1 MAIVS
6 CLVGVGLMILVFGLS
21 PTSQNDSSTEV
32 KTPPAKEI
40 PKKAKPAWN
49 LALGNVV
56 VIAPELG
63 LDIKGLKGSKIEFS
77 RVTAKVETQLFPIRE
92 LYRAESEKNP
102 TLMGGLLLQLTVGP
116 SGEVAQAK
124 ELGSRISGDEF
135 RKAVIAEAAKWE
147 FQDIVPEGATINCPL
162 LFVREGMDIT
172 TLITWEKT
180 LGLAEDQA
188 ALNRAGNRFA
198 QESNSTAKGSA
209 AEKRA
214 KQATAASAFRPKA
227 PRYWPDS

>member
-6 CLVGVGLMILVFGLS
+6 CLVGVGLMILVFGLG
-21 PTSQNDSSTEV
+21 PNGQNNSSTEK
-32 KTPPAKEI
+32 KTSPAKEI

-63 LDIKGLKGSKIEFS
+63 LDIKGPKDSEIES
-77 RVTAKVETQLFPIRE
+77 PRVAAKVEMQLLPIRE

-102 TLMGGLLLQLTVGP
+102 SLMGGLLLQLTVGP
-116 SGEVAQAK
+116 SGEVTQAK

-135 RKAVIAEAAKWE
+135 RKAVLAEAAKWE
-147 FQDIVPEGATINCPL
+147 FQDLVPEGATINCPL

-172 TLITWEKT
+172 TLISWEKT

-188 ALNRAGNRFA
+188 ALNRASNRSV
-198 QESNSTAKGSA
+198 QESKSTAKGSA
-209 AEKRA
+209 AEKRT
-214 KQATAASAFRPKA
+214 KQATASSPPRPKG
-227 PRYWPDS
+227 PRYWPN